1 MSSDDT
7 HYELLGVD
15 ADAPK
20 DDIRA
25 AYQDKLANVRAART
39 KEEGTKR
46 PSEEVLRTARDE
58 EARLRSAWQ
67 VLSDPIQRGR
77 YDERAGVN
85 GGSTAEVD
93 EDDDEDQP
101 ESDDGVDAPEPTRT
115 TITGKPRQRREP
127 PPPPPMA
134 EGLEIPSTGRR
145 VTAAVVDVVTMA
157 ALWALIFYPVTFG
170 AGLTKGLPYLITEVA
185 SMEFVFLVYLIIP
198 IYLGGQT
205 LGKRYTYT
213 MVVDR
218 ATGELPTM
226 GAIIRRYII
235 PAAAWALLFVSG
247 ALLALIYATSFLL
260 NRDQISLADRFAKTA
275 VVIARYKP
283 VRPV

>member
-1 MSSDDT
+1 VSDDS

-15 ADAPK
+15 AGAAK
-20 DDIRA
+20 DDIRT
-25 AYQDKLANVRAART
+25 AYQEKLANVRAART
-39 KEEGTKR
+39 KEEETKR
-46 PSEEVLRTARDE
+46 PSEDVLRTARDE

-67 VLSDPIQRGR
+67 VLSDPVQRGR
-77 YDERAGVN
+77 YDERVGVN
-85 GGSTAEVD
+85 GARPADVDGDDADGDDVDGDDTA
-93 EDDDEDQP
+93 P
-101 ESDDGVDAPEPTRT
+101 ESVPATKR
-115 TITGKPRQRREP
+115 PRRP
-127 PPPPPMA
+127 PPAPLPMA

-145 VTAAVVDVVTMA
+145 VTAALIDVITMA
-157 ALWALIFYPVTFG
+157 ALWAFIFYPVTLG
-170 AGLTKGLPYLITEVA
+170 AGLTKGVPYLITEVG
-185 SMEFVFLVYLIIP
+185 SMEFVFLVYLILP
-198 IYLGGQT
+198 IYFRGQT

-218 ATGELPTM
+218 ATGDLPSM
-226 GAIIRRYII
+226 SAIIRRYII

-260 NRDQISLADRFAKTA
+260 NRDQVSLADRFAKTA

>member
-1 MSSDDT
+1 VSGEDS

-25 AYQDKLANVRAART
+25 AYQEKLANVRAART
-39 KEEGTKR
+39 KEEETKK
-46 PSEEVLRTARDE
+46 PSEDVLRTARDE

-67 VLSDPIQRGR
+67 VLSDPVQRGR
-77 YDERAGVN
+77 YDERVGVN
-85 GGSTAEVD
+85 GGGPSDTD
-93 EDDDEDQP
+93 EDEPDQSDDEVEAEAAVP
-101 ESDDGVDAPEPTRT
+101 ARRTRE
-115 TITGKPRQRREP
+115 RRPQP
-127 PPPPPMA
+127 PPPPIA
-134 EGLEIPSTGRR
+134 EGLEIPATGRR
-145 VTAAVVDVVTMA
+145 VTAAVIDVVTMA
-157 ALWALIFYPVTFG
+157 ALWAFIFYPVTFG

-185 SMEFVFLVYLIIP
+185 SMEFIFLVYLILP

-218 ATGELPTM
+218 ASGDLPSM
-226 GAIIRRYII
+226 SAVIRRYII

-283 VRPV
+283 TRPA

>member
-1 MSSDDT
+1 VSDESS

-25 AYQDKLANVRAART
+25 AYQAKLANVRAART
-39 KEEGTKR
+39 KEEETKK
-46 PSEEVLRTARDE
+46 PSEEVLRTAREE

-67 VLSDPIQRGR
+67 VLSDPVQRGR
-77 YDERAGVN
+77 YDERTGVN
-85 GGSTAEVD
+85 GGGGGTADVD
-93 EDDDEDQP
+93 ADEPDTDDEP
-101 ESDDGVDAPEPTRT
+101 DAPEPTRT
-115 TITGKPRQRREP
+115 TVTGRPRREQP
-127 PPPPPMA
+127 PPPPIA
-134 EGLEIPSTGRR
+134 AGLEIPSVGRR
-145 VTAAVVDVVTMA
+145 VTAAVIDVVTMA

-170 AGLTKGLPYLITEVA
+170 AGLTKGLPYLITEVG
-185 SMEFVFLVYLIIP
+185 SMEFIFLVYLILP
-198 IYLGGQT
+198 VYLGGQT

-218 ATGELPTM
+218 ATGDLPSM
-226 GAIIRRYII
+226 SAVIRRYII

-283 VRPV
+283 TRPV